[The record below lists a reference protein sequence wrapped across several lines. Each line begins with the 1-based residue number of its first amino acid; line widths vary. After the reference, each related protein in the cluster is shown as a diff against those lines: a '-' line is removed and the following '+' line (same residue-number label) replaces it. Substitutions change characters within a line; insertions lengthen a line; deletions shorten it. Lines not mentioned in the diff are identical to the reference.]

1 MVFTGIIQEKAR
13 LLRVKKL
20 KDFSSI
26 EIESSSDFTR
36 GIKIGASVSIDGVC
50 LTVTSI
56 NKKSLTFDIIM
67 ETLKVTNLSNLEK
80 SDLVNLERAARFGDE
95 IGGHIISGHVS
106 GTVKISKIEKTTNN
120 HILSFKTSNDLI
132 KYIFPKGYVSLNGI
146 SLTIGEVNRIDNT
159 FTVYLIPET
168 LRITTMQD
176 KKIGDMIN
184 LEIET
189 QTKNTVD
196 LITKMQVKK

>member
-13 LLRVKKL
+13 LTKVENLG
-20 KDFSSI
+20 DFSQI
-26 EIESSSDFTR
+26 EIEPSSEFIK

-50 LTVTSI
+50 LTVTSV
-56 NKKSLTFDIIM
+56 NGKSLTFDIIV
-67 ETLKVTNLSNLEK
+67 ETLNVTTLSTLKV
-80 SDLVNLERAARFGDE
+80 SDLVNLERSARLGDE

-106 GTVKISKIEKTTNN
+106 GIVAISEINKMANN
-120 HILSFKTSNDLI
+120 HIIFLEANGELI

-146 SLTIGEVNRIDNT
+146 SLTVGEVKRGENI
-159 FTVYLIPET
+159 FSVYLIPET
-168 LRITTMQD
+168 LRITTMED

-189 QTKNTVD
+189 QTKNMVD
-196 LITKMQVKK
+196 LITEMKADK

>member
-1 MVFTGIIQEKAR
+1 MVFTGIVQEKAR

-26 EIESSSDFTR
+26 EIESSSDFMR

-56 NKKSLTFDIIM
+56 NEKSLTFDIIM

-196 LITKMQVKK
+196 LITKIQVKK